1 MGTYIT
7 MIANVVRKYWS
18 AEAEQAVIRLVIGT
32 LGFVYSLEA
41 AVSGRATTSLV
52 DVFVFG
58 GVFLTAAIIILI
70 RVCIQGSMTTRL
82 SGIVLD
88 IGAVSYLISLLHEP
102 GFLLLPIYLWV
113 IVGNGLRYGFGYL
126 LVSTVLSVP
135 SLVWVFTYGHT
146 WTHSLY
152 MAAAWLL
159 ALLVLPVYFGVLLQR
174 LKKQASELENLS
186 QRMETLAKHDALTAL
201 PNRSAFYERIKDEMK
216 RADAR
221 GLPFAMAFVDLDGFK
236 VVNDNYGHDVGDAV
250 IKSASTR
257 ISDSVRTDDF
267 VARLGGDEFVVLLPC
282 HNADKANVSK
292 AVKKILVSLAV
303 PFDAGSQTI
312 TLSASIGVAFYPR
325 DGKDLESLLRC
336 ADKEMYNVKRA
347 GKNGYRIA
355 TG

>member
-1 MGTYIT
+1 
-7 MIANVVRKYWS
+7 MIPNLVRKYWS
-18 AEAEQAVIRLVIGT
+18 TEAEQAVIRLVIGT
-32 LGFVYSLEA
+32 LGFAYSLEA
-41 AVSGRATTSLV
+41 ALSGRATISLREI
-52 DVFVFG
+52 FIFG
-58 GVFLTAAIIILI
+58 GAFLAAAMAILI
-70 RVCIQGSMTTRL
+70 RACIRGSMTTRL
-82 SGIVLD
+82 SGIILD
-88 IGAVSYLISLLHEP
+88 ISAVSYLISLLHEP

-135 SLVWVFTYGHT
+135 SLVWVFTDGHT
-146 WTHSLY
+146 WAHSLY

-159 ALLVLPVYFGVLLQR
+159 ALLVLPVYFGVLLKR

-186 QRMETLAKHDALTAL
+186 QRMETLAKHDTLTAL
-201 PNRSAFYERIKDEMK
+201 PNRSAFYERIKDEMA

-221 GLPFAMAFVDLDGFK
+221 GLAFAMAFVDLDGFK
-236 VVNDNYGHDVGDAV
+236 VVNDNYGHDVGDVV

-257 ISDSVRTDDF
+257 ISDSIRSDDF

-282 HNADKANVSK
+282 QNADKHNVSK
-292 AVKKILVSLAV
+292 AVKKILAALAV
-303 PFDAGSQTI
+303 PFDAGSQAI

-336 ADKEMYNVKRA
+336 ADGEMYNVKRA

-355 TG
+355 AGLQHADS

>member
-1 MGTYIT
+1 MIT
-7 MIANVVRKYWS
+7 NLISKYWKP
-18 AEAEQAVIRLVIGT
+18 ETEQAVIRLVIG
-32 LGFVYSLEA
+32 LIGLLYSLEA
-41 AVSGRATTSLV
+41 TISGRAAASLKV
-52 DVFVFG
+52 MLIFG
-58 GVFLTAAIIILI
+58 GVFLVASVIILI
-70 RVCIQGSMTTRL
+70 RVCIRGSVATRM

-126 LVSTVLSVP
+126 LVSTLLSVP
-135 SLVWVFTYGHT
+135 SLVWVFTDGRT
-146 WTHSLY
+146 WEHSLY
-152 MAAAWLL
+152 MASAWLL

-186 QRMETLAKHDALTAL
+186 QRMETLAKHDTLTAL
-201 PNRSAFYERIKDEMK
+201 PNRSAFYEQIKTEMA

-221 GLPFAMAFVDLDGFK
+221 GLVFAMAFVDLDGFK
-236 VVNDNYGHDVGDAV
+236 VVNDNYGHDVGDVV

-257 ISDSVRTDDF
+257 ISESVRTDDF
-267 VARLGGDEFVVLLPC
+267 VARLGGDEFVVILPC
-282 HNADKANVSK
+282 PNANKANVSK
-292 AVKKILVSLAV
+292 AVKKILVSLAA
-303 PFDAGSQTI
+303 PFEAGSHSI

-336 ADKEMYNVKRA
+336 ADGEMYNVKRA

>member
-1 MGTYIT
+1 MVTNLIS
-7 MIANVVRKYWS
+7 KYWKP
-18 AEAEQAVIRLVIGT
+18 ETEQAAIRLVIGA
-32 LGFVYSLEA
+32 LGLTYSLG
-41 AVSGRATTSLV
+41 VTLNGRSATSLKV
-52 DVFVFG
+52 MFIFA
-58 GVFLTAAIIILI
+58 GVFLAAAVFILI
-70 RVCIQGSMTTRL
+70 RVCIRGSIATRL

-88 IGAVSYLISLLHEP
+88 ICAVSYLISLLHEP
-102 GFLLLPIYLWV
+102 GYLLLPIYLWV

-135 SLVWVFTYGHT
+135 SLVWVFTVGHT
-146 WTHSLY
+146 WEHSLY
-152 MAAAWLL
+152 MASGWLL
-159 ALLVLPVYFGVLLQR
+159 ALLVLPVYFGVLLMR

-186 QRMETLAKHDALTAL
+186 QRMETLAKHDTLTAL
-201 PNRSAFYERIKDEMK
+201 PNRSAFYEQIKNEMA

-221 GLPFAMAFVDLDGFK
+221 GQAFAMAFVDLDGFK

-257 ISDSVRTDDF
+257 ISESVRTDDF
-267 VARLGGDEFVVLLPC
+267 VARLGGDEFVVILSC
-282 HNADKANVSK
+282 QNANKDNVSK
-292 AVKKILVSLAV
+292 AAKKILVALAV
-303 PFDAGSQTI
+303 PFEAGSHAI

-336 ADKEMYNVKRA
+336 ADGEMYNVKRA